1 MNINRKECK
10 WFPVCPIK
18 KFYENGTLSKQWI
31 ERYCMKD
38 WEMCKRYHM
47 EEKGILHP
55 DWMLPDGTMDEQL
68 HNHYNKTI
76 G

>member
-1 MNINRKECK
+1 MKECK

-18 KFYENGTLSKQWI
+18 KFFDKGTLSKKWI
-31 ERYCMKD
+31 EKYCMGD
-38 WEMCKRYHM
+38 WEMCRRYHM

-55 DWMLPDGTMDEQL
+55 DWMLPDGTIDEQL
-68 HNHYNKTI
+68 HNSYNKMI